1 MVSVWIVGTSR
12 SGKTDRLIAAF
23 RRWVSDKIPS
33 PQSGTALSPAALALA
48 ANDDNRRAIAD
59 RLSQTIEGSY
69 PAIAKTPLGFISD
82 EVMLFWPLLFER
94 LAVKAQFPLR
104 LRPETEQELATQLW
118 RATLQGENALPP
130 GINEYRFVRQTLDL
144 LQLAGAAGI
153 PAEEIP
159 EILEAGLMAAE
170 WDASLTANP
179 TAVGGEAIAGKLRG
193 QLLLEWRQWCL
204 ERGLLSY
211 GIIYELYWRYL
222 LPDSTYQYHLRRRY
236 QAVFADN
243 VDDYPAIARDLIE
256 VLLDGGATGIFT
268 FNPDGKIRLGLN
280 ADPDYMAE
288 LAQRC
293 QVQWMEDGEMGR
305 GGDGERGRGGDGE
318 TGRWGDG
325 ETGRW
330 GDGERGRGGDGEN
343 GGESPRLLRETV
355 VAMLEEPA
363 ELEGLPET
371 IRSIQTTSR
380 AALLRQTADL
390 IIQAIARGEVQ
401 PQDIAIIAP
410 GLDAIARYTLIEIF
424 SARDIAV
431 EPLNEQRPLIA
442 SPAVRALLTLLA
454 LLYPGL
460 GRLIDRDAVAEMLV
474 VTSGS
479 LLAPAEGET
488 VSENAIDPARAGL
501 IADFC
506 YEFHLERPRLLP
518 IETFPRWD
526 RLGHRATLA
535 YQKLCA
541 WIEETHTLLEQ
552 TPNASVIAILDRAIK
567 HFFANNQR
575 LSFQRLSALRELM
588 ETAQH
593 FWEVERRLRQNEP
606 SARSRTEEIAQFIQL
621 LDRGTIS
628 ANARPGRPLGLT
640 PPNAITLATIF
651 QYRSSRLSHRWHF
664 WLDASSHLWESG
676 GAATLFAAPLFLR
689 AGLVPWTPE
698 AQIKADGERL
708 ERILRDL
715 LARAEER
722 VYLCHSDLAANGTE
736 QTGLLLPL
744 VYAAQT
750 TAAIAIAQQS

>member
-23 RRWVSDKIPS
+23 REWVSARI
-33 PQSGTALSPAALALA
+33 PQSPLVAALPPTALALA
-48 ANDDNRRAIAD
+48 ANNDNRRAIAD

-153 PAEEIP
+153 PAEEISDL
-159 EILEAGLMAAE
+159 LEAGLMAEE

-179 TAVGGEAIAGKLRG
+179 SAAGEEAVAGKLRG

-256 VLLDGGATGIFT
+256 VLLDGGATGVFT

-280 ADPDYMAE
+280 ADPDYMAG

-293 QVQWMEDGEMGR
+293 LVQEFEDGE
-305 GGDGERGRGGDGE
+305 
-318 TGRWGDG
+318 RWGD
-325 ETGRW
+325 
-330 GDGERGRGGDGEN
+330 
-343 GGESPRLLRETV
+343 GESPRLLRETL

-363 ELEGLPET
+363 GLESLPET

-401 PQDIAIIAP
+401 PQEIAIIAP

-424 SARDIAV
+424 SSRDIAV

-474 VTSGS
+474 VASGS
-479 LLAPAEGET
+479 LLAPLEGET
-488 VSENAIDPARAGL
+488 VGENAIDPVRAGL

-506 YEFHLERPRLLP
+506 YEFHPERPRLLP
-518 IETFPRWD
+518 VETFPRWD
-526 RLGHRATLA
+526 RLGHRATAA
-535 YQKLCA
+535 YQQICA
-541 WIEETHTLLEQ
+541 WIAETHALLEQ
-552 TPNASVIAILDRAIK
+552 TPNASVVAILDRAIEQ
-567 HFFANNQR
+567 FFGNSQR
-575 LSFQRLSALRELM
+575 LSFQPLSALRELM

-593 FWEVERRLRQNEP
+593 FWEVERQLRQNEP
-606 SARSRTEEIAQFIQL
+606 STRSRTEEIAQFIQL
-621 LDRGTIS
+621 LERGTIS
-628 ANARPGRPLGLT
+628 ANARPGQPLGLA

-651 QYRSSRLSHRWHF
+651 QYRSNRLSHRWHF

-689 AGLVPWTPE
+689 TGRVPWTPE

-744 VYAAQT
+744 VYAAQPT
-750 TAAIAIAQQS
+750 SAIAQPS